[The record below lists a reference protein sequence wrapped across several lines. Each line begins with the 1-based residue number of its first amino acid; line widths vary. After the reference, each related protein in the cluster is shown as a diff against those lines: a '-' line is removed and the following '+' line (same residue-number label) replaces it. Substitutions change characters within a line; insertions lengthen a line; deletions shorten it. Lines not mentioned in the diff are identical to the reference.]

1 MIHLSTK
8 LSGHIRFLI
17 QSLDDSDSGSD
28 FESIFLELCEC
39 TSHGIEGSILLLQ
52 ICLDHLHIYQKDS
65 KNMEM
70 HPIFASLFK
79 HIMDKP
85 NFSTVFCQS
94 LSTASING
102 EYLQNLS
109 NGLHLSALD
118 KIGMGLALSDSENL
132 ETRMCGKNFCMSQIA
147 ELSANPM
154 ASDSSELIQQIL
166 VFLSQSEG
174 LSKYVDSF
182 MQMLSL
188 VQLEEGAQFILAP
201 FLSDELRDENFF
213 RHLDLLNEGDEDDF
227 DAILAEMEKES
238 SMADMMN
245 ELGYG
250 CTANVSQ
257 CKEMLSLFLPLSDV
271 TIAKILGT
279 IARTYAGLDDSQN
292 VFSTFCSALGV
303 SIGLEQP
310 SLNSWNVD
318 VLVDSI
324 KQLAPGIN
332 WINVTE
338 KLDHENFYI
347 PNETAFSFFM
357 SVYKYACQ
365 DPFPL
370 HAICGFIWKNVEGQL
385 SFLKYAISMPPE
397 VFTFAHSERQMAY
410 DDVVTGHKFQS
421 GQFNHAWTCHDLL
434 EVLCQLAERGHANF
448 VRSAIKNPLNHCP
461 EVLLLGMARVNT
473 AYNLIQHEVSSAVLP
488 MVLKNVSGNSLIL
501 HLWHDNPNLLL
512 RGFVDATNIDPDN
525 YSRILDACQE
535 LKILSPVL
543 DLIPSYFGIR
553 LATLASRK
561 EFMDLE
567 NWLDDKLVAYKD
579 AFYEECLKFLKEV
592 QLGAQDV
599 SSNRFHPTGAL
610 VNTYLDAYPSF
621 VKVLRSHV
629 GVISSSHLSE
639 EMEKLHSTSMRGNT
653 RLKEGGTADS
663 TSSDSYADD
672 IEKEANSYFHQ
683 MFSGL
688 LAIDAIIQM
697 LTRFKES
704 PERREQLIFE
714 CMIANLFEEYKFFSK
729 YPERQLKIAAGL
741 FGSLIKHQLVT
752 HLTLGIALRAVLD
765 ALRKPADS
773 KMFVFGTKALEQ
785 FVDRLIEWPQYC
797 NHILQIS
804 HLRVTNA
811 DLVTFIERALARISA
826 AHTDQD
832 IVNNDTTDLHHGPI
846 QPSSTNVETPSS
858 SFLLSGLGSS
868 QTGTSVVPTVQLPQ
882 RSTSSLDERKL
893 PVALSNY
900 LKPAQSTAGQPA
912 VAPSSDA
919 AGIQKSQSSL
929 GALTHASSPG
939 FPRSSRSTSA
949 RFGSALNIETLITA
963 AERREIP
970 IETPASEIQD
980 KISFIIN
987 NLSAA
992 NIEAKAKEFTEI
1004 LSERYYPWFA
1014 QYMVMKRA
1022 SIEPNFHDLYLKFLD
1037 KVNLKS
1043 LNKEVVQATYEN
1055 CKVLLGSELIKSS
1068 SEERSLLKNLGSWLG
1083 KITIGKNQVLR
1094 AREIDPK
1101 SLIVEAYEKGLMI
1114 AVIPFT
1120 SKILE
1125 PCSNSLAY
1133 QPPNPWTMGILG
1145 LLVEIYAMPNLKINL
1160 KFDIEVLFKNLG
1172 VDLKEVTPTSLLK
1185 DKIREVEGNPDF
1197 SNKEVGSSQ
1206 PQMLNEVKSGIIP
1219 TLNQVEQP
1227 LDVAS
1232 PHPGAHSHIIS
1243 QYAAP
1248 LHTLSGTLADDEKL
1262 TSPGVSDQLFS
1273 AQGLPQGQS
1282 QFSVNQIPAPASNME
1297 QQVVINKKLH
1307 ALGLYLNFQ
1316 SVLPIAMDRAITEIV
1331 SSIVQRSVSIATQT
1345 TKELV
1350 LKDYALEPDETLIR
1364 NAAHLMVAR
1373 LAGSLAHVTCKEPL
1387 RGSISSQLRGLLQGL
1402 SISNELLEQA
1412 IQLVTNDN
1420 LDLGCAVIEQ
1430 AATEKAIQTIDG
1442 EIAQQLTIRRK
1453 HREGA
1458 GLTYF
1463 DSSLYAQGQMGVLP
1477 DALRPKPGR
1486 LSHSQQRVYEDFA
1499 RLPWQNWS
1507 SQGSNAAPVVPIAS
1521 SGSGG
1526 LSRQFASTSDQIT
1539 AGIYTSGIAN
1549 AGISVIPHNLKIG
1562 YEELDANASHL
1573 PSVSS
1578 THIAT
1583 VDTPAPQSLENDVSS
1598 FPLASTPEL
1607 HLTGPSNYLKEPVA
1621 SVQSVIPTVASDRL
1635 GSNVL
1640 EPLLTTGDALD
1651 KYQTISEKLENL
1663 VSSDAKE
1670 AEIEG
1675 VIAEVPA
1682 VILRCISRDEAALAV
1697 AQKAFKGLYEKAA
1710 NRAYVSAHLAIL
1722 AAIRDVSKLVVKE
1735 LTSWVMYSDEDRKFS
1750 KDITVGLI
1758 GSELLNLA
1766 EYNVYMAK
1774 LIDAGRN
1781 KAATEFAI
1789 SLIQTLVVNDSK
1801 VISELHNLVDALA
1814 KLAARPGS
1822 PESLQQL
1829 VEIAKNPIANLTT
1842 LPTVIV
1848 GKEDNM
1854 RSSKDKK
1861 VSGLPGSSREDY
1873 SATELVEPDPA
1884 GLHEQVSM
1892 LFAEWYQI
1900 CELPGANDAACARY
1914 VIHLQQ
1920 RGLLNG
1926 DDTSEHFFR
1935 RLTELSVSHC
1945 LSSEVINSSSSQSHL
1960 GQPLSFLAIDIY
1972 AKLVFSILK
1981 FFPVDH
1987 GPSKLSLLLKI
1998 LAVTVKFIQKDA
2010 AEKTSLFN
2018 PRPYFRLF
2026 INWLLDLC
2034 SLDPVFDGTN
2044 FQVLTALA
2052 NAFHALQP
2060 LKIPG
2065 FSFAW
2070 LELVSHRSFM
2080 PKLLTVNAQKGWPY
2094 FQRLLVD
2101 LFQFMEPF
2109 LRLADLG
2116 EPIQFLYKGT
2126 LRVLLVLLHDFP
2138 EFLCDYHFSFCDV
2151 IPPSCIQMRNII
2163 LSAFPRNMRLPDP
2176 STPNLK
2182 IDLLAEISHTPR
2194 ILSEV
2199 DAALKAKQIK
2209 NDVDEYLKTRQQ
2221 GSSFLTELKQKLLL
2235 TPSEGARSGSRY
2247 NVPLM
2252 NALVLYVGMQAI
2264 QQLQSR
2270 VPPYTQSMASMTAFL
2285 VSAALDIFQT
2295 LILDLD
2301 SEGRYLFLNAI
2312 GNQLRYPN
2320 NHTHYF
2326 SFILLYLFNESNQE
2340 VFQEQIT
2347 RVLLERLIVNR
2358 PHPWGLLITFIEL
2371 IKNPRYNF
2379 WSRSFTRCA
2388 PEIEKL
2394 FESVSRSCGGPKPV
2408 DDSVVSGGL
2417 PDNMH

>member
-1 MIHLSTK
+1 MLQCASYGT
-8 LSGHIRFLI
+8 
-17 QSLDDSDSGSD
+17 
-28 FESIFLELCEC
+28 
-39 TSHGIEGSILLLQ
+39 EGSILLLQ
-52 ICLDHLHIYQKDS
+52 ICLDHLHIYLKDS
-65 KNMEM
+65 KNRQM

-85 NFSTVFCQS
+85 NFGTVMCQS
-94 LSTASING
+94 LSTAAING

-109 NGLHLSALD
+109 NAFWIQASKLLVVNS
-118 KIGMGLALSDSENL
+118 IIVYCLA
-132 ETRMCGKNFCMSQIA
+132 GKNFCMSQIA
-147 ELSANPM
+147 ELSGNYM
-154 ASDSSELIQQIL
+154 VSDSSELIQQIL
-166 VFLSQSEG
+166 VFLSHSEG

-188 VQLEEGAQFILAP
+188 VQLKEGAQFILAP
-201 FLSDELRDENFF
+201 FLSDELRDETFF
-213 RHLDLLNEGDEDDF
+213 RHLDLFNEGDEDNF

-292 VFSTFCSALGV
+292 VFSTFCSALGGN
-303 SIGLEQP
+303 IGLEQP
-310 SLNSWNVD
+310 SFNSWNVD

-324 KQLAPGIN
+324 RQLAPEVN
-332 WINVTE
+332 WVNVME

-370 HAICGFIWKNVEGQL
+370 HAICGSIWKNVEGQL

-397 VFTFAHSERQMAY
+397 VFTFAHSERKMAY
-410 DDVVTGHKFQS
+410 DDVVTGHKYQS
-421 GQFNHAWTCHDLL
+421 GQLNHAWCCHDLL

-461 EVLLLGMARVNT
+461 ETLLLGMARVNT
-473 AYNLIQHEVSSAVLP
+473 AYNLIQNEVAAAVLP
-488 MVLKNVSGNSLIL
+488 VVLKNTSGNNLVL
-501 HLWHDNPNLLL
+501 HLWQDNPNMLL
-512 RGFVDATNIDPDN
+512 RGFIDVLNLDPDN
-525 YSRILDACQE
+525 YSRILDSCQD

-543 DLIPSYFGIR
+543 DMIPSYFGIK
-553 LATLASRK
+553 LAALASRK
-561 EFMDLE
+561 ELMDLE
-567 NWLDDKLVAYKD
+567 NWLSNKLVSYKD

-599 SSNRFHPTGAL
+599 SSNRFHPIGAL
-610 VNTYLDAYPSF
+610 VNIYLEAYPSF
-621 VKVLRSHV
+621 LKVLRSHV
-629 GVISSSHLSE
+629 GVISSSHLSD
-639 EMEKLHSTSMRGNT
+639 EMEKLHATSMRVNT
-653 RLKEGGTADS
+653 RLKDDGTADS
-663 TSSDSYADD
+663 SSSDSYADD

-683 MFSGL
+683 LFSGL
-688 LAIDAIIQM
+688 LAIDAMIQM

-729 YPERQLKIAAGL
+729 YPDRQLKIAACL
-741 FGSLIKHQLVT
+741 FGSLIRHQLVT

-773 KMFVFGTKALEQ
+773 KMFAFGTKALEQ

-804 HLRVTNA
+804 HLRVTNV

-832 IVNNDTTDLHHGPI
+832 IVHNDNTDLHH
-846 QPSSTNVETPSS
+846 SSTNVETPSS
-858 SFLLSGLGSS
+858 SFLLPGLGSL
-868 QTGTSVVPTVQLPQ
+868 QTGPPVAPTIQLPQ
-882 RSTSSLDERKL
+882 RSTSSLDERKP
-893 PVALSNY
+893 PVALAMANY
-900 LKPAQSTAGQPA
+900 LKPAQSAAAQPA
-912 VAPSSDA
+912 VAPSIDTAS
-919 AGIQKSQSSL
+919 IQKASDRICNLLSCTMDIMCAFYFL
-929 GALTHASSPG
+929 IVLFELTILASPG
-939 FPRSSRSTSA
+939 FPRSSRTTSA
-949 RFGSALNIETLITA
+949 RFGSALNIETLVTA

-992 NIEAKAKEFTEI
+992 NIEAKAKEFNEI
-1004 LSERYYPWFA
+1004 LNERYYPWFA

-1022 SIEPNFHDLYLKFLD
+1022 SIEPNFHDLYLKFVD

-1206 PQMLNEVKSGIIP
+1206 PQVVNEVKPGIIP
-1219 TLNQVEQP
+1219 TINQVEQP
-1227 LDVAS
+1227 LDVVP

-1243 QYAAP
+1243 QASLCRLLHSMKHVDTILFGFLKFVYIVYYQYAAP
-1248 LHTLSGTLADDEKL
+1248 LHTPSGTLADDEKL
-1262 TSPGVSDQLFS
+1262 TSSGVTDQHS
-1273 AQGLPQGQS
+1273 STQGLPQGQA
-1282 QFSVNQIPAPASNME
+1282 QFSVNQIPVPASNME
-1297 QQVVINKKLH
+1297 QQVIINKKLH

-1402 SISNELLEQA
+1402 SISSELLEQA

-1463 DSSLYAQGQMGVLP
+1463 DSSLYAQSQMGGLP

-1507 SQGSNAAPVVPIAS
+1507 TQGSNTVPVVPITS
-1521 SGSGG
+1521 SGGGG
-1526 LSRQFASTSDQIT
+1526 LSRQFASASDQIT
-1539 AGIYTSGIAN
+1539 TGIYSSGTAN
-1549 AGISVIPHNLKIG
+1549 AGISAIPQNLKIG
-1562 YEELDANASHL
+1562 YEELDANVPHL

-1583 VDTPAPQSLENDVSS
+1583 VDAPTPQSLENDVSS

-1607 HLTGPSNYLKEPVA
+1607 HLTGPSNYLKEQVA
-1621 SVQSVIPTVASDRL
+1621 SVQSVIPTLASERL
-1635 GSNVL
+1635 GSNIL
-1640 EPLLTTGDALD
+1640 EPLITTGDALD
-1651 KYQTISEKLENL
+1651 KYQAISEKLENL
-1663 VSSDAKE
+1663 VISEAKDG
-1670 AEIEG
+1670 EIQG

-1710 NRAYVSAHLAIL
+1710 NRAHVSAHLAIL

-1735 LTSWVMYSDEDRKFS
+1735 LTSWVMYSDEDRKFN

-1789 SLIQTLVVNDSK
+1789 SLIQSLVVNDSK

-1814 KLAARPGS
+1814 KALLAARPGS

-1829 VEIAKNPIANLTT
+1829 VEIAKNPTANPTT
-1842 LPTVIV
+1842 LPNVIV
-1848 GKEDNM
+1848 GKDDNL

-1861 VSGLPGSSREDY
+1861 ATGLPGSSKEDY
-1873 SATELVEPDPA
+1873 SASESVEPDPA

-1892 LFAEWYQI
+1892 LFAEWYR
-1900 CELPGANDAACARY
+1900 ELPW
-1914 VIHLQQ
+1914 
-1920 RGLLNG
+1920 
-1926 DDTSEHFFR
+1926 SK
-1935 RLTELSVSHC
+1935 ELSVSHC

-1972 AKLVFSILK
+1972 GKLVFSILK
-1981 FFPVDH
+1981 FFPVDQ

-2010 AEKTSLFN
+2010 AEKSSSFN

-2034 SLDPVFDGTN
+2034 SLEPVFDGTN

-2109 LRLADLG
+2109 LRLAELG
-2116 EPIQFLYKGT
+2116 DPIQFLYKGT

-2194 ILSEV
+2194 LLSEI

-2209 NDVDEYLKTRQQ
+2209 NDLDEFLKSRQQ

-2252 NALVLYVGMQAI
+2252 NSLVLYIGV
-2264 QQLQSR
+2264 QQLQAR
-2270 VPPYTQSMASMTAFL
+2270 IPPYTQSMGNMSSFL

-2295 LILDLD
+2295 LILELD

-2340 VFQEQIT
+2340 IIQEQIT

-2408 DDSVVSGGL
+2408 DDSVVSGGI

>member
-1 MIHLSTK
+1 MIPLSSK
-8 LSGHIRFLI
+8 LSSQIRFLI
-17 QSLDDSDSGSD
+17 QSLDESDSGSD

-39 TSHGIEGSILLLQ
+39 TSHGTEGSILLLQ
-52 ICLDHLHIYQKDS
+52 ICLDNLHIYVKDL
-65 KNMEM
+65 KNKQM
-70 HPIFASLFK
+70 HPLFASLFK

-85 NFSTVFCQS
+85 NFSTVLCQS
-94 LSTASING
+94 LSTAAING

-109 NGLHLSALD
+109 NVLHLSPLER
-118 KIGMGLALSDSENL
+118 IGMGLALSDSENL
-132 ETRMCGKNFCMSQIA
+132 EIRMCGKNFCMSQIA
-147 ELSANPM
+147 EFSANPM
-154 ASDSSELIQQIL
+154 ASDSSELIQKIL

-188 VQLEEGAQFILAP
+188 LQLKEESQFILAP
-201 FLSDELRDENFF
+201 FLSDELRDEEFF
-213 RHLDLLNEGDEDDF
+213 RHLDLFNEGDEVNF
-227 DAILAEMEKES
+227 DTILEEMEKES

-250 CTANVSQ
+250 CTANFSQ
-257 CKEMLSLFLPLSDV
+257 CKEMLSLFLPLSDI

-292 VFSTFCSALGV
+292 VFTTFFSALGGN
-303 SIGLEQP
+303 IGLEQP

-332 WINVTE
+332 WINVME

-347 PNETAFSFFM
+347 PNETSFSFFM

-385 SFLKYAISMPPE
+385 SFLKYAMSMPPE

-421 GQFNHAWTCHDLL
+421 GQLNHAWTCHDLL

-461 EVLLLGMARVNT
+461 EILLLGMARVNT

-488 MVLKNVSGNSLIL
+488 LVLKNVSGNSLIL
-501 HLWHDNPNLLL
+501 HLWHEHPNMLL
-512 RGFVDATNIDPDN
+512 RGFIDAMNIDPDN

-543 DLIPSYFGIR
+543 DMIPSYFGIR
-553 LATLASRK
+553 LTALASRK

-567 NWLDDKLVAYKD
+567 NWLSNKLVAYKD

-599 SSNRFHPTGAL
+599 SSDRFHPVGAL
-610 VNTYLDAYPSF
+610 VNIYLEAYPSF
-621 VKVLRSHV
+621 LKVLRSHV
-629 GVISSSHLSE
+629 GLTSSSHLAE
-639 EMEKLHSTSMRGNT
+639 EMEKLHATSMRGNAL
-653 RLKEGGTADS
+653 LKDGGTADS
-663 TSSDSYADD
+663 TSPDSYADD

-688 LAIDAIIQM
+688 LAIDTMIQM

-704 PERREQLIFE
+704 PDRREQLIFE

-804 HLRVTNA
+804 HLRVTNV

-832 IVNNDTTDLHHGPI
+832 IVHDTTELHHGSI
-846 QPSSTNVETPSS
+846 QPSSTNVETPSAS
-858 SFLLSGLGSS
+858 VLLSGLGSS
-868 QTGTSVVPTVQLPQ
+868 QTGPPVALTVQLPQ
-882 RSTSSLDERKL
+882 RSTSSLEERKP
-893 PVALSNY
+893 PVAPSNY
-900 LKPAQSTAGQPA
+900 LKPAQLAAGQA
-912 VAPSSDA
+912 TGAPSSDTA
-919 AGIQKSQSSL
+919 SIQKSQSSV
-929 GALTHASSPG
+929 GASTHASSPG
-939 FPRSSRSTSA
+939 FPRSSRATSA

-992 NIEAKAKEFTEI
+992 NIEAKAKEFTDI
-1004 LSERYYPWFA
+1004 LNEHYYPWFA
-1014 QYMVMKRA
+1014 RYMVMKRA

-1043 LNKEVVQATYEN
+1043 LNKEVILATYEN

-1206 PQMLNEVKSGIIP
+1206 PQMVNEVKSGIIP
-1219 TLNQVEQP
+1219 TLNQVEQL
-1227 LDVAS
+1227 LDVA
-1232 PHPGAHSHIIS
+1232 PPLPGTHSHIIS
-1243 QYAAP
+1243 QYVAP
-1248 LHTLSGTLADDEKL
+1248 LHTTSGSLADDEKL
-1262 TSPGVSDQLFS
+1262 TSPGVTDQLSS
-1273 AQGLPQGQS
+1273 AQCLPQVQS
-1282 QFSVNQIPAPASNME
+1282 KFSVNQIPVPASNME
-1297 QQVVINKKLH
+1297 QQVIINKKLH
-1307 ALGLYLNFQ
+1307 ALGLFLNFQ
-1316 SVLPIAMDRAITEIV
+1316 SVLPISMDRAITEIV

-1402 SISNELLEQA
+1402 SISSELLEQA

-1507 SQGSNAAPVVPIAS
+1507 SQGSNAVPTVPITS
-1521 SGSGG
+1521 SGSGAF
-1526 LSRQFASTSDQIT
+1526 SRQFASTSDQIT
-1539 AGIYTSGIAN
+1539 TGIYTSGIAN
-1549 AGISVIPHNLKIG
+1549 AGISSIPKHLKTG
-1562 YEELDANASHL
+1562 YEELDANTSHL

-1583 VDTPAPQSLENDVSS
+1583 VDTPTLQSLENDVST
-1598 FPLASTPEL
+1598 FPLTSTPEL
-1607 HLTGPSNYLKEPVA
+1607 HLTGPSNYLKEPE
-1621 SVQSVIPTVASDRL
+1621 SSMQSVIPTLASDRL

-1663 VSSDAKE
+1663 LISDAKE
-1670 AEIEG
+1670 AEIQG

-1682 VILRCISRDEAALAV
+1682 VILRCLSRDEAALAV
-1697 AQKAFKGLYEKAA
+1697 AQEAFKGLYEKAA
-1710 NRAYVSAHLAIL
+1710 NRAHVSAHLAIL

-1735 LTSWVMYSDEDRKFS
+1735 LTSWVMYSDEDRKFN

-1766 EYNVYMAK
+1766 EYDVYMAK
-1774 LIDAGRN
+1774 LIDTGRN

-1789 SLIQTLVVNDSK
+1789 SLIQTIVVNDSK

-1829 VEIAKNPIANLTT
+1829 VEIAKNPTANPTT

-1861 VSGLPGSSREDY
+1861 AAGLPGSCKEDY
-1873 SATELVEPDPA
+1873 SATESVDPDPA

-1900 CELPGANDAACARY
+1900 CELPGANDTACACY
-1914 VIHLQQ
+1914 VLHLQQ

-1945 LSSEVINSSSSQSHL
+1945 LSSEVINSSSSQSRV

-1981 FFPVDH
+1981 FYPVEQ

-2010 AEKTSLFN
+2010 AEKTSSFN

-2080 PKLLTVNAQKGWPY
+2080 PKLLVVNAQKGWPY
-2094 FQRLLVD
+2094 FHRLLVD

-2116 EPIQFLYKGT
+2116 ESIQFLYKGT

-2182 IDLLAEISHTPR
+2182 IDLLAEISYTPR

-2209 NDVDEYLKTRQQ
+2209 NDVDEYFKTRQQ
-2221 GSSFLTELKQKLLL
+2221 GSSFLTELKQKILL

-2247 NVPLM
+2247 NVPLI
-2252 NALVLYVGMQAI
+2252 NSLVLYVGVQAI
-2264 QQLQSR
+2264 HQPQAR
-2270 VPPYTQSMASMTAFL
+2270 VPAYSQSMASMTAFL

-2340 VFQEQIT
+2340 NIQEQIT

-2394 FESVSRSCGGPKPV
+2394 FESVSRSCGGPKSV
-2408 DDSVVSGGL
+2408 DESVISGGI